1 MIVTPAGPPTLG
13 TAAGVVAPPSG
24 QAAPP
29 TGTHVGNKRQLVG
42 ATRSAASGRR
52 ASRGKA
58 RRGASPRETAAV
70 PAAALGEPTALGGAP
85 IDVDVP
91 LGGQP
96 ASQLLYIPE
105 STLKQVVAAAVAPL
119 RIDIAMTRKD
129 VKEMKGTL
137 GQVRQTVDAQ
147 GQSIDRMAGG
157 LTSVN
162 DKIEKGTADVPDVKK
177 NATEDKGGPDAV
189 QVRKMALAN
198 KNFNNM
204 EAARSVFKQRMKED
218 MGLTD
223 ISTRV
228 YPSGAVS
235 YEDSVRAIKEVH
247 SMNDKDANAYALS
260 VRIFPR
266 RDKAS
271 VKEMRV
277 SALIVSIKS
286 HFGQQLKAKVLMAWC
301 PIAGVKLPAKRKR
314 QTKGQKHRLATSPTA
329 KASKKGTNSAA
340 KTSSRKLSTAKRAA
354 LNKNQSA
361 TAMDKKER
369 AVTATKWLKDD
380 AYAKTPTGFKAL
392 MAAVEQQLLFLG
404 VPERVIKPKNV
415 GEVKYNCCTMGH
427 VGLPAAIIRDY
438 LEKEA
443 GVRSR
448 RRCGV
453 ADGMY
458 EQFAA
463 ELRRLHKWLPTDGTM
478 KDGLLL
484 VDGASKNRCTFE
496 ADAADAV
503 AKARLLNTENQ
514 AASKA
519 GAASDGSD
527 DGSGCDGEGEGADKL
542 PCEGSE
548 LEKEEIDLEEAG
560 FGIGGGGG
568 AGGSVGA
575 VDDEEGGDDEG
586 DEEGNVDEG
595 DEEGNVD
602 DGDDDEEEDE
612 DDDVDDD
619 DVVEDI
625 LD

>member
-1 MIVTPAGPPTLG
+1 M
-13 TAAGVVAPPSG
+13 
-24 QAAPP
+24 
-29 TGTHVGNKRQLVG
+29 
-42 ATRSAASGRR
+42 
-52 ASRGKA
+52 
-58 RRGASPRETAAV
+58 
-70 PAAALGEPTALGGAP
+70 
-85 IDVDVP
+85 
-91 LGGQP
+91 
-96 ASQLLYIPE
+96 LYIPE

-119 RIDIAMTRKD
+119 RNDIAMTRKD

-162 DKIEKGTADVPDVKK
+162 DKIEKGTADVLDVKG
-177 NATEDKGGPDAV
+177 ATEDKGGPDAAQV
-189 QVRKMALAN
+189 QKMALAN

-204 EAARSVFKQRMKED
+204 ETARSVFKQRMKED

-223 ISTRV
+223 VSTRV

-247 SMNDKDANAYALS
+247 SMNDKEANAYALS

-286 HFGQQLKAKVLMAWC
+286 HFGQQLKAKVLAAWC

-329 KASKKGTNSAA
+329 KAGKEGGNNAA
-340 KTSSRKLSTAKRAA
+340 KTSTRKLSTAKRAA
-354 LNKNQSA
+354 LNKDQGA
-361 TAMDKKER
+361 AAADKKER
-369 AVTATKWLKDD
+369 AATATKWLKDD

-392 MAAVEQQLLFLG
+392 MAAVERQLLFLG

-458 EQFAA
+458 DQFAA

-519 GAASDGSD
+519 GAASAGSD
-527 DGSGCDGEGEGADKL
+527 EGSGCDGEGEGADKL

-548 LEKEEIDLEEAG
+548 LEEEEIDLEEAC

-568 AGGSVGA
+568 AGGSLGA

-586 DEEGNVDEG
+586 DDEG
-595 DEEGNVD
+595 DVD
-602 DGDDDEEEDE
+602 DGDDDGEEDD
-612 DDDVDDD
+612 DDDVDNGD
-619 DVVEDI
+619 DVDAVEDI